1 MAQQQRKLLGKILE
15 EMKVVTQAQLKA
27 ALRKQMEDP
36 GKKIGEILIESGSA
50 TSTQITEALARQFGY
65 PFVDL
70 KTLKIPPAVL
80 KGVTR
85 DMCEQHTFLPIKAG
99 PKALTVA
106 MSDPLDLLALDNLK

>member
-1 MAQQQRKLLGKILE
+1 MSLFRDVATGIPGGTRVAQAPKPSAGGSMASQQQRKLLGKILE
-15 EMKVVTQAQLKA
+15 EMKVVAQPQLKA

-36 GKKIGEILIESGSA
+36 GKKIGEILIEMGAA

-85 DMCEQHTFLPIKAG
+85 DMC
-99 PKALTVA
+99 
-106 MSDPLDLLALDNLK
+106 